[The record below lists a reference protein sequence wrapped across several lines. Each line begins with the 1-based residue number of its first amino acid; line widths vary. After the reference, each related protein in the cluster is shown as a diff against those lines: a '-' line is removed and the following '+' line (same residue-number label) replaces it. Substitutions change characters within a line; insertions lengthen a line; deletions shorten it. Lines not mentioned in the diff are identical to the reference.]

1 MNKLSHISLSILSSF
16 AGAMMV
22 GILQGMDTDSCVRM
36 GLLAART
43 SLLSP
48 HPIDPS
54 LTADIIRPEK
64 SHSQLWSKPTCVW
77 MED

>member
-1 MNKLSHISLSILSSF
+1 MKYQDILKSTLRIHLLSSL

-22 GILQGMDTDSCVRM
+22 GILQGKSTDSCVRM
-36 GLLAART
+36 GLLAARM

-54 LTADIIRPEK
+54 LTIDAIHPEK
-64 SHSQLWSKPTCVW
+64 SQLWSKPTLMC
-77 MED
+77 M

>member
-1 MNKLSHISLSILSSF
+1 
-16 AGAMMV
+16 MV

-54 LTADIIRPEK
+54 LTADVIHPDK
-64 SHSQLWSKPTCVW
+64 SHSQPWSEPTCVW